1 MTDRQDTGTAVA
13 DKAAAGGDGSY
24 HDSRRRGLILVVL
37 AALAWSSGGLL
48 LRSVETDPWTTI
60 FWRSLFAAVTLII
73 FIVLRDGRAAPR
85 LFLGMGWAGVLLGI
99 CFATAS
105 TSFVVAVQYTTIAN
119 VLLLQSLS
127 PFLAGIMGMIF
138 MHERV
143 EHRTWVAMAAAIAGV
158 GVMVSN
164 TLGTADFIGTL
175 FAMLIALGFGGATV
189 VLRYNRHV
197 RMTPAACL
205 ATILA
210 MLFAIVMGAVPGSAS
225 MVDVGLLALLGSG
238 QLALGLILY
247 TTGARLIPAAESA
260 LLANIEVV
268 LGVVW
273 VWIVFSENPGVRTL
287 IGGSIILASLIG
299 HSLVDLRRGGGRRVA
314 PPAT

>member
-1 MTDRQDTGTAVA
+1 MTDRQDSGTGAS
-13 DKAAAGGDGSY
+13 DKAAAASHHGTAAE
-24 HDSRRRGLILVVL
+24 RRRGLILVVL

-48 LRSVETDPWTTI
+48 LRSVGTDPWTTI

-127 PFLAGIMGMIF
+127 PFLAGIMGMVF

-143 EHRTWVAMAAAIAGV
+143 ERRTWVAMAAAIAGV

-164 TLGTADFIGTL
+164 TLGTTSFIGTL

-205 ATILA
+205 ATVLA
-210 MLFAIVMGAVPGSAS
+210 MLFAIVMGAAPGSAS